1 MYSFD
6 ELKEIV
12 AVLRSEDGCPWD
24 REQTHESLKPC
35 LESECQE
42 VMEAIDKNDMENL
55 CEELGDVLLNVMLQS
70 RIAEEEGAFTIEGVI
85 DGVSRKMIR
94 RHPFVFGERRAIT
107 PEEGRALWNEI
118 KLQEKA
124 KKP

>member
-70 RIAEEEGAFTIEGVI
+70 RIAEEEGA
-85 DGVSRKMIR
+85 
-94 RHPFVFGERRAIT
+94 
-107 PEEGRALWNEI
+107 
-118 KLQEKA
+118 EK
-124 KKP
+124 